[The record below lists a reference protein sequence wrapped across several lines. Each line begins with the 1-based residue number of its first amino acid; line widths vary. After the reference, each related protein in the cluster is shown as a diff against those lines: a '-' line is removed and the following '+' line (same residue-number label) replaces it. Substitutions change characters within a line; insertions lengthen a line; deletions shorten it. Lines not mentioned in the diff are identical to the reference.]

1 MLRLITADE
10 LRSGAFVEGWRSLL
24 RQCPP
29 YDLGQTESWNRLWC
43 RHYVD
48 DGSSGREP
56 FVVADEDQGQIV
68 SLWPLFVRRRFGL
81 KVLSWIGQT
90 GGMITDY
97 TLPLLPTGRRDEG
110 VRKFLDFIVDNAE
123 RWDIVDLSIPQWSGL
138 LGVFTKAAT
147 VHGSRRQ
154 LSWSSHIVEHCT
166 AIELPGTFD
175 AFLTTLGSTTRSHVR
190 QYLRAAD
197 KAGARLEI
205 VRGSDC
211 GAALPELLRLNR
223 ERWEVFADDRA
234 REFLIDYVVCL
245 GSGDEDI
252 FIASLRCQDR
262 VVATIL
268 GFENQGVCYLHS
280 AGVARDASVGF
291 SPGTAMYAMMIEALI
306 AKGLVRVDMSPG
318 MEEYKLRLG
327 AAVECV
333 YGMTLWRR
341 SLAADRWRLGQA
353 IISGRRWAIAA
364 RDRFARALRR

>member
-1 MLRLITADE
+1 MLRIVTPDE
-10 LRSGAFVEGWRSLL
+10 MRSDAFVAQWQALL
-24 RQCPP
+24 QHCPP
-29 YDLGQTESWNRLWC
+29 YDIGQTELWNRCWW
-43 RHYVD
+43 RHYAA
-48 DGSSGREP
+48 GGRSGREL
-56 FVVADEDQGQIV
+56 FVVVDEEGAKLRA
-68 SLWPLFVRRRFGL
+68 LWPLFVRRRFGL

-97 TLPLLPTGRRDEG
+97 TLPLLPAGQRDEG
-110 VRKFLDFIVDNAE
+110 VRKFLDFLADNAE
-123 RWDIVDLSIPQWSGL
+123 RWDIVDLSIPGWSGL
-138 LGVFTKAAT
+138 LGAFTKVAT
-147 VHGSRRQ
+147 VHGSRRHF
-154 LSWSSHIVEHCT
+154 SWSSHIVEHCT

-175 AFLTTLGSTTRSHVR
+175 TFLASLGATTRSHVR

-197 KAGARLEI
+197 KAGASLEI

-223 ERWEVFADDRA
+223 ERWEVFAEVRA
-234 REFLIDYVVCL
+234 REFLTDYAACL
-245 GSGDEDI
+245 GSGDDEV

-291 SPGTAMYAMMIEALI
+291 SPGTTMYAMMFKILI
-306 AKGLVRVDMSPG
+306 AKGLRRVDMSPG